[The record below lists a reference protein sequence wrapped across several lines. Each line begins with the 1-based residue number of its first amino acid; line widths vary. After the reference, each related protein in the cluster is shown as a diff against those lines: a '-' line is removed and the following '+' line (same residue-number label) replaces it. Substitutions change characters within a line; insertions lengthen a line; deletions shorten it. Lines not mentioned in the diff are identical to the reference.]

1 MLAIPGE
8 TFPLASPE
16 PQWAPNRGVDINSNP
31 SPSLLLRGTGR
42 LLLLFFKVFRE
53 WNSKANLWT
62 NSLWCLPGRPAAHGG
77 EQPPSELDVS
87 PRAPAGPVY
96 PRPVNRLSIYLET
109 AVKWPATIFTLLEIS
124 PYFFLSF
131 LLIQM
136 NSFHFLSNCI
146 TGFLYWSNVCVELL
160 WISI

>member
-31 SPSLLLRGTGR
+31 SPSLLLQAGCCCCSLKCFANEIQR
-42 LLLLFFKVFRE
+42 LISGQTVYGV
-53 WNSKANLWT
+53 
-62 NSLWCLPGRPAAHGG
+62 CLAVLQRTGG

-109 AVKWPATIFTLLEIS
+109 AVK
-124 PYFFLSF
+124 
-131 LLIQM
+131 
-136 NSFHFLSNCI
+136 
-146 TGFLYWSNVCVELL
+146 
-160 WISI
+160 